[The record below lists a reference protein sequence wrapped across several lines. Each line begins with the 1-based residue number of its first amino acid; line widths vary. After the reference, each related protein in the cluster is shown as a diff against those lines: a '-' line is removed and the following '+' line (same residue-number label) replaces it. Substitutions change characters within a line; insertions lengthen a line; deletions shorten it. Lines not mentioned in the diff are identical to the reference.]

1 MMDKRV
7 FIMTFKEDS
16 EAYQAFSH
24 LKKLHLKQLA
34 IIDQMAVVTNTGKDK
49 LEMKDFLDFTGSD
62 KTARGSLI
70 GLLIGLL
77 GGPIG
82 ILLGWVSGTA
92 IGASR
97 DAKEVHTAMSVFEQ
111 TLHTISEGKTG
122 VILIAD
128 ALSRNDLRRYAED
141 KMDGRLLQLDY
152 DLVMSEIERARETEL
167 ELKKEAQ
174 KRWFEKNK
182 KDK

>member
-1 MMDKRV
+1 MDKRV
-7 FIMTFKEDS
+7 FIMTFEENS
-16 EAYQAFSH
+16 TAYQSFSH
-24 LKKLHLKQLA
+24 LKTLHMKQLA
-34 IIDQMAVVTNTGKDK
+34 VIEQMAVVSNTGSDK
-49 LEMKDFLDFTGSD
+49 LEIKDFLDVTGAD

-70 GLLIGLL
+70 GLLIGIL

-82 ILLGWVSGTA
+82 ILLGWVGGTA

-122 VILIAD
+122 VIVIAD

-141 KMDGRLLQLDY
+141 KLGGRVLQLDY
-152 DLVMSEIERARETEL
+152 DLVMTEIEQAHETER
-167 ELKKEAQ
+167 ELKQDAK
-174 KRWFEKNK
+174 KRWFDK
-182 KDK
+182 KK